1 MKKKDKIYFYE
12 YPHDKKRLFEKLPHG
27 FSTFGD
33 IYVQKENDDMFFVGV
48 EKTGHSDGMWYVA
61 KTEEVEGK
69 TIVHGKF
76 VYSPDNSGNPKAKEM
91 TKFTDILMHI
101 VLFPLIILA
110 AIISFVDLI
119 YRFITKKPNKNKIM
133 EMRLDNFM
141 MQNLGCKKGV
151 PPKSALDK
159 RFDFLD
165 EQINEYSRIEEGNAK
180 QKYDK
185 FNEIYAYLLQLDEK
199 ENLSVEGKKPL
210 KYLQS
215 IINDEGKNYFYK
227 MKFSPAWDNDRKYEI
242 GVCVKGDP
250 LIKKL

>member
-1 MKKKDKIYFYE
+1 MKKKDKVYFYE
-12 YPHDKKRLFEKLPHG
+12 YPYEKKRLFEKLPHG
-27 FSTFGD
+27 VSSFGD
-33 IYVQKENDDMFFVGV
+33 IYVQKNDDIFFVGV
-48 EKTGHSDGMWYVA
+48 EKIGHSGGMWYVA
-61 KTEEVEGK
+61 NTEEIDGK
-69 TIVHGKF
+69 TVIHGKF

-110 AIISFVDLI
+110 TIVSFLDLI
-119 YRFITKKPNKNKIM
+119 YRFISKKPNKARIM
-133 EMRLDNFM
+133 EMSLDDFM

-151 PPKSALDK
+151 PPKSALNK

-165 EQINEYSRIEEGNAK
+165 EQINEYNRIEEGNTI

-185 FNEIYAYLLQLDEK
+185 FNGIYEYLLQLDEK
-199 ENLSVEGKKPL
+199 GYLSVDGKKPL

-215 IINDEGKNYFYK
+215 ILNDDGKDYFYK
-227 MKFSPAWDNDRKYEI
+227 MKFSPAWDNERKYEI
-242 GVCVKGDP
+242 DVCVRGDP